1 MMFKELKQDP
11 NAKTIWVIWFER
23 EPYIYE
29 NEPQLEY
36 VVCFDEDD
44 FREDLEW
51 ISDKYDNY
59 KVVVYNRD
67 ETFTNKFS
75 FI

>member
-1 MMFKELKQDP
+1 MSYKELKQDP
-11 NAKTIWVIWFER
+11 DAKTIWVIWFER
-23 EPYIYE
+23 KPYVDE
-29 NEPQLEY
+29 REPQLEY
-36 VVCFDEDD
+36 MVYFNEDD

-51 ISDKYDNY
+51 ISDKYDKY
-59 KVVVYNRD
+59 KVVVYKRD

>member
-1 MMFKELKQDP
+1 MFKELKQDP

-29 NEPQLEY
+29 DEPQLEY
-36 VVCFDEDD
+36 MVYFDEDD

-51 ISDKYDNY
+51 ISDQYDNY

>member
-11 NAKTIWVIWFER
+11 DAKTIWVIWFER
-23 EPYIYE
+23 KPYMDE
-29 NEPQLEY
+29 HEPQWEY
-36 VVCFDEDD
+36 MVYFDEED
-44 FREDLEW
+44 FHKDLEW

-67 ETFTNKFS
+67 ETFTNKIS
-75 FI
+75 FV

>member
-23 EPYIYE
+23 KPYIYE

-36 VVCFDEDD
+36 MVYFDEDD